1 MVIKVNG
8 EEFNKLA
15 QRSKC
20 IVDFSA
26 TWCGPCQ
33 MLAPVLS
40 KVSDSYAEDIK
51 FYTIDIDEN
60 SELAAGFEITGVPT
74 MIFFENGHE
83 KDRMVGFA
91 REEELHKW
99 IVKNLK

>member
-1 MVIKVNG
+1 MVIKVNA

-20 IVDFSA
+20 VVDFSA

-40 KVSDSYAEDIK
+40 KVSDNYTEDVK
-51 FYTIDIDEN
+51 FYNIDIDEN
-60 SELAAGFEITGVPT
+60 SELASSFDITGVPT
-74 MIFFENGHE
+74 IIFFENGHE
-83 KDRMVGFA
+83 KDRMICFA
-91 REEELHKW
+91 REEEINKKKK
-99 IVKNLK
+99 KNID

>member
-1 MVIKVNG
+1 MVIKVNA

-33 MLAPVLS
+33 MLAPVLN
-40 KVSDSYAEDIK
+40 KVSEVYTEDIK
-51 FYTIDIDEN
+51 FYNIDIDEN
-60 SELAAGFEITGVPT
+60 TELASSFDITGVPT
-74 MIFFENGHE
+74 IIFFENGQE
-83 KDRMVGFA
+83 KDRMIGFA
-91 REEELHKW
+91 REEEIDKW
-99 IVKNLK
+99 IKKNLA

>member
-8 EEFNKLA
+8 DEFNKLA

-20 IVDFSA
+20 VVDFSA

-33 MLAPVLS
+33 MLAPVLN
-40 KVSDSYAEDIK
+40 KVSDTFAEDVK
-51 FYTIDIDEN
+51 FYNIDIDEN
-60 SELAAGFEITGVPT
+60 NELAASFDITGVPT

-91 REEELHKW
+91 REEDITKW
-99 IVKNLK
+99 IAKNMK

>member
-1 MVIKVNG
+1 MVIKVNS

-33 MLAPVLS
+33 MLAPVLN
-40 KVSDSYAEDIK
+40 KVSEGYTEDIK
-51 FYTIDIDEN
+51 FYNIDIDEN
-60 SELAAGFEITGVPT
+60 TELASSFDITGVPT
-74 MIFFENGHE
+74 IIFFENGHE
-83 KDRMVGFA
+83 KDRMIGFA
-91 REEELHKW
+91 REEEIEKW
-99 IVKNLK
+99 IKKNLA

>member
-1 MVIKVNG
+1 MVIKING

-40 KVSDSYAEDIK
+40 KVSDNYTEDIK

-60 SELAAGFEITGVPT
+60 NDLASSFAITGVPT
-74 MIFFENGHE
+74 LIFFENGHE
-83 KDRMVGFA
+83 KDRMIGFA
-91 REEELHKW
+91 REEDINKW

>member
-20 IVDFSA
+20 VVDFSA

-33 MLAPVLS
+33 MLAPVLG
-40 KVSDSYAEDIK
+40 KVSDNYTEDVK
-51 FYTIDIDEN
+51 FYNIDIDEN
-60 SELAAGFEITGVPT
+60 SELASSFDITGVPT
-74 MIFFENGHE
+74 IIFFLL
-83 KDRMVGFA
+83 
-91 REEELHKW
+91 ELFFTSP
-99 IVKNLK
+99 